1 MNRIIRLVSVVV
13 CATAMASACGNKA
26 ANEQSAAT
34 PVRVTSVD
42 LGRSLGAGKVIAD
55 GASEFRP
62 SDTIYVSVET
72 DGTAPQATVAARWT
86 YQDGQVVK
94 EQSEAIAPSG
104 KARTEFHIVKPDGW
118 PVGKYAVAVSL
129 NGTSAGSKDFT
140 VK

>member
-1 MNRIIRLVSVVV
+1 MRLVSVVV
-13 CATAMASACGNKA
+13 CAAAMASACGNNNKA
-26 ANEQSAAT
+26 ANEQSAAA

-55 GASEFRP
+55 GASQFRP

-72 DGTAPQATVAARWT
+72 DGTAPQATIAARWT

-118 PVGKYAVAVSL
+118 PVGKYTVAVSL
-129 NGTSAGSKDFT
+129 NGTGAGSKDFT